1 MKVIAF
7 YLPQFHTIPENN
19 KWWGEGF
26 TEWVNVKNAKPLF
39 DGHLQPRVP
48 LGQNYYDLAD
58 NSVMDWQI
66 GLAKEYGVYG
76 FCFYHYWFNGH
87 LLLEKPVELFL
98 KNKSQDI
105 HFCLSWAN
113 EHWTNAWVSEKST
126 VLIAQQYGKEPEWEA
141 HFNYLLDF
149 FKDERY
155 IKEDNKPLFVI
166 YRPEIIDCLDD
177 MLSFWNELAIQN
189 GFSGMNYCY
198 QHVGYYLKNKTNLGL
213 FNYNIE
219 YQPIYANSL
228 MAQKKYPILR
238 KIKRFI
244 SDVLETRFN
253 KDIRFIADKKLVKY
267 DYDKT
272 WQFILNAKPT
282 TEHSIPGAF
291 VNWDN
296 TPRRGSRGSV
306 ILGAS
311 PEKFYYYFSKLIKK
325 AKHEYKTDM
334 VFVFAWNEWAEG
346 GFLEPDEKY
355 GHSYL
360 GAIKRA
366 LEDDRG

>member
-1 MKVIAF
+1 M
-7 YLPQFHTIPENN
+7 
-19 KWWGEGF
+19 
-26 TEWVNVKNAKPLF
+26 
-39 DGHLQPRVP
+39 
-48 LGQNYYDLAD
+48 
-58 NSVMDWQI
+58 
-66 GLAKEYGVYG
+66 
-76 FCFYHYWFNGH
+76 
-87 LLLEKPVELFL
+87 ELFL